1 MEGKRLKVLVVEDVP
16 IAQKVAKITL
26 LGLNCRVE
34 IAEDGEKAIT
44 MFKSNS
50 YDLIFMDIGLPNIS
64 GIEVVKIIR
73 ELEGGVNCTPIIA
86 LTANYDVSYRDMY
99 LKSGMNGVLLKPLT
113 KSSCQQMIEKF
124 G

>member
-1 MEGKRLKVLVVEDVP
+1 M
-16 IAQKVAKITL
+16 
-26 LGLNCRVE
+26 E

-73 ELEGGVNCTPIIA
+73 ELEGGVDCTPIIA